1 MHQSSYLK
9 RLKTITSMTIL
20 FVLFIFNFEKLSFAE
35 IKPNDKFSPLEVVD
49 IQLTS
54 LQSNSND
61 NKGIYQ
67 CWLFAHPENKKYTG
81 PFDNFKRMISDTS
94 YKILLNSTKF
104 KIRLLDE
111 NQEMAKYSVDV
122 DAYDNKRYNLSW
134 VLERA
139 KLDQN
144 CKNCWMTTSVT
155 QPQFIGQLN

>member
-9 RLKTITSMTIL
+9 RLKTITSTTIL

-81 PFDNFKRMISDTS
+81 PLGNFKRMIADTS
-94 YKILLNSTKF
+94 YKVLLNSLKF
-104 KIRLLDE
+104 KTTLLS
-111 NQEMAKYSVDV
+111 K
-122 DAYDNKRYNLSW
+122 NK
-134 VLERA
+134 
-139 KLDQN
+139 KI
-144 CKNCWMTTSVT
+144 
-155 QPQFIGQLN
+155 P